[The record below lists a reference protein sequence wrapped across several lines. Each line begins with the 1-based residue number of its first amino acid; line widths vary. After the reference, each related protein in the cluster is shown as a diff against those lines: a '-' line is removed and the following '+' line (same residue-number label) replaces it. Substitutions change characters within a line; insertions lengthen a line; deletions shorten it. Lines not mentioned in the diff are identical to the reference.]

1 MNDHRD
7 VIKRPIITE
16 QSMKQMEELNKYTF
30 EVPKSVNKFEVR
42 QAVEYLFGVKVDKVN
57 IINVK
62 PSTKRYGRYTGKVSG
77 YKKAIVTLKDGEKI
91 DIFNEGE

>member
-1 MNDHRD
+1 MMDHRD

-16 QSMKQMEELNKYTF
+16 QSVQQMQDLNKYTF
-30 EVPKSVNKFEVR
+30 EVPKSVNKIEVR

-62 PSTKRYGRYTGKVSG
+62 PVSKRYGRYNGKTQG
-77 YKKAIVTLKDGEKI
+77 YKKAIVTLKDGDKI
-91 DIFNEGE
+91 DIFGEEE